1 MVTRSKNN
9 ITKPRTTTHST
20 ILYPVPQ
27 AFLAAIDSTITEPT
41 CYTTTV
47 KVPEWRTAMNL
58 EFDALL
64 KNSTWTF
71 VPHSQARNLV
81 GYKWVFRIKRKADGS
96 IECYKA
102 RLVAKGFHQ

>member
-9 ITKPRTTTHST
+9 ITKPRTTTDST
-20 ILYPVPQ
+20 IPYPVPQ

-47 KVPEWRTAMNL
+47 KVPEWRIAMNL

-64 KNSTWTF
+64 KNSTWTL

-96 IECYKA
+96 IERYKA
-102 RLVAKGFHQ
+102 RLVA